1 MENGTIIYNKKTQKA
16 AKVYRDSGDQLL
28 IVYLKDGKRF
38 GPFRRVKTINF
49 STNKGEGETKC

>member
-1 MENGTIIYNKKTQKA
+1 MKNGTIIYNKKTQKA

-49 STNKGEGETKC
+49 STNKGG